1 MASTTKQKD
10 EYTIFKYIIIGEM
23 GVGKSAL
30 LAQFTEQRC
39 MCVFAATYSDSN
51 M

>member
-1 MASTTKQKD
+1 MASNDKD

-30 LAQFTEQRC
+30 LAQFTEQKC
-39 MCVFAATYSDSN
+39 TLSHLKEFEED
-51 M
+51 